1 LNFLFAGWLTGGLCA
16 VSSGLVVVGSGLH
29 SDIPYLLLFVA
40 VLEWPQNAVAAKRG
54 AQHCWVAHTRDG

>member
-1 LNFLFAGWLTGGLCA
+1 
-16 VSSGLVVVGSGLH
+16 VVGSGLH

-54 AQHCWVAHTRDG
+54 AQHCWVAHTRYG